1 MSNLDITTIKE
12 KLKNIPTPRPRTIDW
27 CDEYPTSY
35 GDATMRHSAAPAEKQ
50 SNQVSDSYHNSYHK
64 QEINVCVKD
73 YTYDEQSFILLDLQA
88 IIKQLFT
95 GVSMVEIPA
104 PGTIFSKNPNQ
115 ISEFDWGFLF
125 VQLQNISYNPSMINS
140 INQPL

>member
-1 MSNLDITTIKE
+1 MSNLDITTLKE
-12 KLKNIPTPRPRTIDW
+12 KLKNIPTPQPRTIDW

-35 GDATMRHSAAPAEKQ
+35 GDATMRHSAAPAEKL
-50 SNQVSDSYHNSYHK
+50 SNQVSDSYHNSYHN

-95 GVSMVEIPA
+95 GVSMVGIPA
-104 PGTIFSKNPNQ
+104 PGTIFIFIKTSSEVFFLSKKR
-115 ISEFDWGFLF
+115 LF
-125 VQLQNISYNPSMINS
+125 CYVTSPSYNNFVDIK
-140 INQPL
+140 

>member
-1 MSNLDITTIKE
+1 MSNLDITTLKE
-12 KLKNIPTPRPRTIDW
+12 KLKNIPTPQPRTIDW

-64 QEINVCVKD
+64 KERNVCVKD

-95 GVSMVEIPA
+95 GVSMVGIPA
-104 PGTIFSKNPNQ
+104 PGTILSK
-115 ISEFDWGFLF
+115 
-125 VQLQNISYNPSMINS
+125 
-140 INQPL
+140 

>member
-1 MSNLDITTIKE
+1 MSNLDITTLKE
-12 KLKNIPTPRPRTIDW
+12 KLKNIPTPQPRTIDC

-35 GDATMRHSAAPAEKQ
+35 GDATMRHSAPRQQ

-64 QEINVCVKD
+64 QETNIYDKD
-73 YTYDEQSFILLDLQA
+73 CTLDEQSFILQQLQT

-95 GVSMVEIPA
+95 GVNMVGIPA

>member
-1 MSNLDITTIKE
+1 MSNLDITTLKE

-95 GVSMVEIPA
+95 GVSMVGIPA
-104 PGTIFSKNPNQ
+104 PGTIFIFIKTSSEVFFFAKKNPLL
-115 ISEFDWGFLF
+115 SLWRAFDTP
-125 VQLQNISYNPSMINS
+125 V
-140 INQPL
+140 

>member
-1 MSNLDITTIKE
+1 MSNLNITTLKE

-64 QEINVCVKD
+64 QETNIYDKD
-73 YTYDEQSFILLDLQA
+73 CTLGEQSFILQQLQT

-95 GVSMVEIPA
+95 GVNMVVIPA
-104 PGTIFSKNPNQ
+104 PGTIFRFNY
-115 ISEFDWGFLF
+115 IS
-125 VQLQNISYNPSMINS
+125 
-140 INQPL
+140 

>member
-1 MSNLDITTIKE
+1 MSNLDITTLKE

-35 GDATMRHSAAPAEKQ
+35 GDATMRHSTPRQQ

-64 QEINVCVKD
+64 QETNIYDKD
-73 YTYDEQSFILLDLQA
+73 CTLDEQSFILQQLQM

-95 GVSMVEIPA
+95 GVNMVGIPA
-104 PGTIFSKNPNQ
+104 PGTILSFHYIP
-115 ISEFDWGFLF
+115 
-125 VQLQNISYNPSMINS
+125 
-140 INQPL
+140 

>member
-1 MSNLDITTIKE
+1 MSNLDITTLKE

-104 PGTIFSKNPNQ
+104 PGTIFTPVKSCFIIVCSCCSIKDCSSNVQ
-115 ISEFDWGFLF
+115 SLSYMF
-125 VQLQNISYNPSMINS
+125 VSCL
-140 INQPL
+140 

>member
-1 MSNLDITTIKE
+1 MSNLDITTLKE
-12 KLKNIPTPRPRTIDW
+12 KLKNIPTPQPRTIDW

-73 YTYDEQSFILLDLQA
+73 YTYDEQSFILIDLQA

-95 GVSMVEIPA
+95 GVSMVGIPA
-104 PGTIFSKNPNQ
+104 PGTIFIFIKTSLEVFFLSKKR
-115 ISEFDWGFLF
+115 LF
-125 VQLQNISYNPSMINS
+125 CYVTSSSYNNFVDIK
-140 INQPL
+140 

>member
-1 MSNLDITTIKE
+1 MSKRSTTKEIIMSNLDITTLKE

-35 GDATMRHSAAPAEKQ
+35 GDATMRHSAAPTEKQ

-73 YTYDEQSFILLDLQA
+73 YTYDEQSFILIDLQA

-95 GVSMVEIPA
+95 GVSMVGIPA
-104 PGTIFSKNPNQ
+104 PGTILSL
-115 ISEFDWGFLF
+115 SRL
-125 VQLQNISYNPSMINS
+125 LQKSFFFCQKKFALAI
-140 INQPL
+140 

>member
-1 MSNLDITTIKE
+1 MSNLDITTLKE
-12 KLKNIPTPRPRTIDW
+12 KLKNIPTPQPRTIDW

-35 GDATMRHSAAPAEKQ
+35 GDATMRHSAAPAEKL
-50 SNQVSDSYHNSYHK
+50 SNQVSDSYHNSYHN

-95 GVSMVEIPA
+95 GVSMVGIPA
-104 PGTIFSKNPNQ
+104 PGTILSL
-115 ISEFDWGFLF
+115 SRL
-125 VQLQNISYNPSMINS
+125 LQKSFFCPKKKTF
-140 INQPL
+140 